1 MFKAIAARLVRAFA
15 LCLVLTGAAQAAP
28 PATVS
33 VAVPGN
39 VTFGI
44 GQSLDLFVNWNQT
57 VFVSGTP
64 SISLVVGT
72 TTKQASYISGSGTSQ
87 LRFRYQ
93 VAESDYDLDGITV
106 GALGLNGGTILNA
119 GSEVAN
125 LTLNSVGS
133 TAWVLVDG
141 IRPTATMS
149 LVGTPAGSDASV
161 QYNLTFN
168 QAVTGVDI
176 SDFEL
181 TLGAGVS
188 GRVALVTTSNNITY
202 LITVDDLAG
211 QGTIGLALKDNTNIG
226 DSVGNAPEG
235 FPGPVHSVARPFGLS
250 GFSAPGVAFSPAFD
264 RDTLSYAASVPA
276 SPSTISITFN
286 GEGTGT
292 IIRANGTTY
301 ASGATIPFA
310 LVAGSNVL
318 TVATETT
325 QGIVTT
331 YTITVTRAAASAN
344 AELAALVPSAGSLS
358 PAFAPGT
365 AAYQVSVGN
374 EIDTFSLTPTV
385 ADPDAT
391 VVVNGTPV
399 TSGSTSPSAT
409 LAVGANPFSVVVTA
423 QSGDTFTYTVDVT
436 RGTGSAMPD
445 PSANPTV
452 EGIANAQSA
461 SVRGMLNTQVSNLT
475 GRMQQLHN
483 ETSRRQN
490 SIDVQMALSAFGPDV
505 SQAMGYLPKI
515 DPLAGVDLGPFAV
528 WAGGFVDFGK
538 SGSGLDLSSVTVGVS
553 GGLDYRFSDFF
564 TGGFGIGLGRDRT
577 DIGGDGSR
585 SETQSV
591 TGALYGSYK
600 PIDNFFIDG
609 LIGAG
614 SLDLDSRRF
623 ISASDFALGKRNG
636 RQLFGSLTA
645 SYEFREGK
653 WLLAPYGRLDASR
666 SWLDGYSE
674 TGGAGMALAYGDQT
688 IDSLSGTAGIRAE
701 YGFDMDWGTLTP
713 GARAEFTH
721 GSEASSRM
729 ELGYVAVG
737 GMPYAIGELRS
748 TRNTLSLGL
757 SLDAYVDTGLTLGI
771 DYQASASGDWRSQ
784 GVSLRLRSRF

>member
-72 TTKQASYISGSGTSQ
+72 TTKQASYVSGSGTSQ

-93 VAESDYDLDGITV
+93 VAESDYDMNGIGV

-119 GSEVAN
+119 GSEAAN

-133 TAWVLVDG
+133 TASILVDG

-149 LVGTPAGSDASV
+149 LVGTPASSDASV
-161 QYNLTFN
+161 QFSLTFSEPVIN
-168 QAVTGVDI
+168 VNGP
-176 SDFEL
+176 DFDL
-181 TLGAGVS
+181 VLGAGVT
-188 GRVALVTTSNNITY
+188 GRLWTISTSDNTTY
-202 LITVDDLAG
+202 LITVDRLAG
-211 QGTIGLALKDNTNIG
+211 QGTVGLNLRDNTNIE
-226 DSVGNAPEG
+226 DSVGNAPAG
-235 FPGPVHSVARPFGLS
+235 FPGPVHSVSRPYGLS

-264 RDTLSYAASVPA
+264 RDTLSYSASVPA

-331 YTITVTRAAASAN
+331 YTINVTRDAGSAN

-399 TSGSTSPSAT
+399 ASGSASPSAT

-423 QSGDTFTYTVDVT
+423 QSGDTFTI
-436 RGTGSAMPD
+436 RS
-445 PSANPTV
+445 
-452 EGIANAQSA
+452 
-461 SVRGMLNTQVSNLT
+461 
-475 GRMQQLHN
+475 
-483 ETSRRQN
+483 TSR
-490 SIDVQMALSAFGPDV
+490 
-505 SQAMGYLPKI
+505 
-515 DPLAGVDLGPFAV
+515 
-528 WAGGFVDFGK
+528 
-538 SGSGLDLSSVTVGVS
+538 
-553 GGLDYRFSDFF
+553 
-564 TGGFGIGLGRDRT
+564 
-577 DIGGDGSR
+577 
-585 SETQSV
+585 E
-591 TGALYGSYK
+591 
-600 PIDNFFIDG
+600 
-609 LIGAG
+609 
-614 SLDLDSRRF
+614 
-623 ISASDFALGKRNG
+623 
-636 RQLFGSLTA
+636 
-645 SYEFREGK
+645 
-653 WLLAPYGRLDASR
+653 
-666 SWLDGYSE
+666 
-674 TGGAGMALAYGDQT
+674 
-688 IDSLSGTAGIRAE
+688 
-701 YGFDMDWGTLTP
+701 
-713 GARAEFTH
+713 ARARRCPTP
-721 GSEASSRM
+721 AQT
-729 ELGYVAVG
+729 
-737 GMPYAIGELRS
+737 P
-748 TRNTLSLGL
+748 
-757 SLDAYVDTGLTLGI
+757 
-771 DYQASASGDWRSQ
+771 
-784 GVSLRLRSRF
+784 RSRASPMRSPRACAAC